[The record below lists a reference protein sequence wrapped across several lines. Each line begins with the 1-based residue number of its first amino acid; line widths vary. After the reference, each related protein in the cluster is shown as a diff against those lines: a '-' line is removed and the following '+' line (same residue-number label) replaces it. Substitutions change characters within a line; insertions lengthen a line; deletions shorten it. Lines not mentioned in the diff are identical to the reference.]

1 MIVEVSDMNG
11 RMSKLIRKSQ
21 RRNFMEYYNAIR
33 KWPLSNRLR
42 FSHDILSKRWTT
54 PILISML
61 VVLAIVFTLFGFW
74 LGGK

>member
-1 MIVEVSDMNG
+1 MNG
-11 RMSKLIRKSQ
+11 RMSKKLMREARKLA
-21 RRNFMEYYNAIR
+21 RVNWIEYYNAIR

-42 FSHDILSKRWTT
+42 FSHDILSKRWAT
-54 PILISML
+54 PILIAML

>member
-1 MIVEVSDMNG
+1 MNG

-54 PILISML
+54 PILIAML